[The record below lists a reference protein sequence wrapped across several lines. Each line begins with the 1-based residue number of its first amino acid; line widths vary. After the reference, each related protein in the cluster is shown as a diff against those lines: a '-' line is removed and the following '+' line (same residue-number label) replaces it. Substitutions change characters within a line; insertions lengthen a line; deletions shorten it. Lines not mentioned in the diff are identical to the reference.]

1 MHFDLVSAVLVV
13 AAAVPSATPVQ
24 GDFDGDGRS
33 DTASIV
39 GNAEGSFDV
48 VVRFATGRIAVADS
62 GVDDAARL
70 TTILAARVR
79 QSCAPLA
86 RSAPECS
93 GALSPRDGLYFK
105 RTRGD
110 VASLAIWSR
119 GNFTKIFGLS
129 VRDVA
134 ATGPAASAPP
144 GTVRTPATLLSLA
157 ISDEGKVTACTI
169 AESSGNA
176 ALDQKA
182 CAIMLAKAKFRPAM
196 DRRGQ
201 PVMTTK
207 QIRLSWAI
215 DRAGVMHTP
224 VSGGSVDTNA
234 AMTDGG
240 TRRAGPT
247 NGMLAVPSAIQT
259 QTASAPVGRPVARQ
273 EPPGQTTAERFEQA
287 RKAVQPVR
295 GRDPIYGATISD

>member
-1 MHFDLVSAVLVV
+1 MHLDLVSAVLVA
-13 AAAVPSATPVQ
+13 AAAVPSAAPVQ

-129 VRDVA
+129 VRDLA

-157 ISDEGKVTACTI
+157 ISAEGKVTACTI

-207 QIRLSWAI
+207 RIRLSWAI

-259 QTASAPVGRPVARQ
+259 QTASASVGRPVARQ